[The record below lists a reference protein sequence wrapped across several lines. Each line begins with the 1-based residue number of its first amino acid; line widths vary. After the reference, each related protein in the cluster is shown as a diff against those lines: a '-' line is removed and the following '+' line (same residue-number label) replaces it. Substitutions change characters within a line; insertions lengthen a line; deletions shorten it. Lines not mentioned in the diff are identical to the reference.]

1 MKAITELSELKI
13 GDKIHSPKLNKDF
26 VLVEY
31 AYNEIFKQMI
41 ANLSPMEQN
50 ESGFTI
56 SLKDLIKLGYMHN

>member
-1 MKAITELSELKI
+1 MKAITELSVLKI

-31 AYNEIFKQMI
+31 TYNEIFKQMI